1 MIDGIEP
8 LDLDGYQL
16 WPDGSISVTPD
27 NLHKMIMRVPQ
38 LVRDKRLFVTEL
50 TDEVNQYNQLVD
62 EPFTI
67 KTSLNCEFPPPWNLP
82 DAYKRLDIDE
92 YLVKL
97 VDRVKRDQL
106 YDVRLERLAQEIC
119 LFKEHKLEE
128 VLRSL
133 IYIVEEFE
141 RQSVVWGVGRGSSCS
156 SYLLHLIGL
165 HEVDVVRYGIS
176 VSDFIRPL

>member
-1 MIDGIEP
+1 VIDGIEP

-16 WPDGSISVTPD
+16 WPDGSISVAPA

-38 LVRDKRLFVTEL
+38 LVCDRRLYVTEL
-50 TDEVNQYNQLVD
+50 TDEVKQYNQLVD
-62 EPFTI
+62 HPFTI
-67 KTSLNCEFPPPWNLP
+67 KTSLDCEFPPAWNLP
-82 DAYKRLDIDE
+82 LAYKNLDIDE

-97 VDRVKRDQL
+97 ADRVKHDQH
-106 YDVRLERLAQEIC
+106 YEARLERLAQEIC

-141 RQSVVWGVGRGSSCS
+141 RQGVVWGVGRGSSCS
-156 SYLLHLIGL
+156 SYLLYLIGL

-176 VSDFIRPL
+176 VTDFIRPL